1 MKLGAVIITDGMPIY
16 SAAMQTPRFFW
27 GAESAPAVGLDLL
40 SALAPQLSQETN
52 KATTMAVTRHS
63 QLENLMFWLLPK
75 STALGRAQ
83 TSLPSALYGKV
94 INPSDKFAAELKE
107 LGILK

>member
-1 MKLGAVIITDGMPIY
+1 
-16 SAAMQTPRFFW
+16 
-27 GAESAPAVGLDLL
+27 
-40 SALAPQLSQETN
+40 
-52 KATTMAVTRHS
+52 MAVTRHS

>member
-1 MKLGAVIITDGMPIY
+1 
-16 SAAMQTPRFFW
+16 
-27 GAESAPAVGLDLL
+27 
-40 SALAPQLSQETN
+40 
-52 KATTMAVTRHS
+52 
-63 QLENLMFWLLPK
+63 MFWLLPK

-83 TSLPSALYGKV
+83 TSLPSVLYGKV

>member
-1 MKLGAVIITDGMPIY
+1 
-16 SAAMQTPRFFW
+16 MQTPRFFW

-63 QLENLMFWLLPK
+63 QLENLMFWLRPK
-75 STALGRAQ
+75 SAALF
-83 TSLPSALYGKV
+83 YGKV